1 MSYNPF
7 SLENKK
13 ILITGASSGIG
24 KVTAIEC
31 SKLGAKLIITGRNVE
46 RLKETYCHL
55 EGEGHE
61 CIAVDLTIEEDIQ
74 RLIDNIGGGLD
85 GLVNNAGIGN
95 TRPVTFIKKQD
106 FDFIIATNL
115 YAPVSLTRSILKN
128 KKLNKGASVV
138 FTSSLAAFKND
149 PGNSM
154 YSMSKAGL
162 SSFMRSCAIELADRG
177 LRFNCVCPGM
187 TETNLIHRPVFSEE
201 DLKKDMQ
208 RYPMKRYGKPEDIA
222 YGIIYLLSDASSWVT
237 GSSIVIDGGISLK

>member
-1 MSYNPF
+1 MPYNPF

-24 KVTAIEC
+24 KATAIEC
-31 SKLGAKLIITGRNVE
+31 SKLGAKLIITGRNAE
-46 RLKETYCHL
+46 RLEETYSHL

-61 CIAVDLTIEEDIQ
+61 CVVADLTDEEDVKQIMASV
-74 RLIDNIGGGLD
+74 DFLD
-85 GLVNNAGIGN
+85 GLVNNAGVMM
-95 TRPVTFIKKQD
+95 TKPVMYIKEKELD
-106 FDFIIATNL
+106 LIIRTNL
-115 YAPVSLTRSILKN
+115 YAPIYFTRTLLKN
-128 KKLNKGASVV
+128 KKLRKGSSVV
-138 FTSSLAAFKND
+138 FTSSLAAFMND

-154 YSMSKAGL
+154 YCISKAGL

-177 LRFNCVCPGM
+177 FRFNCVCPGM
-187 TETNLIHRPVFSEE
+187 TETSLIRGGAFSEE